1 MTQAPTVHQ
10 ASAVDLDALRSSIDG
25 TLIAPGDDGY
35 DGARQTLAVSDLHP
49 AVIIE
54 ASSVAD
60 VRRAVDLAR
69 ETGLELAVR
78 SGGHSAAAH
87 GSTEGGIQLDLRGL
101 HAIDVDVDGR
111 TAWAETGATA
121 GEVTNAVGEHGLVI
135 GFGDTASV
143 GIGGLTTGGGIGFL
157 VRKFGLTIDNVIAA
171 DVVTANGELVRADA
185 TTNPDLF
192 WAIRGGGGNFGI
204 VTRFQY
210 RLHEL
215 PQIVGGLL
223 FLPATAD
230 TIAGFMKAAEEAP
243 EELSTIL
250 NVMTAPPMPFLPEE
264 HHGKLV
270 IMGMLTYAG
279 DVEAGQKAVAPFR
292 ALATPLADLVR
303 PMPYSGMY
311 PPEEPGAG
319 EYRPIA
325 TSRILFLD
333 HVDQDVAGTILERL
347 EEHRTSPGAQ
357 MVAAQLRVLG
367 GAAARVPVDA
377 TAFAHRASR
386 IMIAVAAITGS
397 AAELPAH
404 EAWVKEVAADLVQS
418 DPGAY
423 VNFVA
428 DEGPERVR
436 DAYPGATWDRLVAI
450 KDRYDPTN
458 LFRRNQNIPPSGR
471 ATV

>member
-1 MTQAPTVHQ
+1 MHQAPTRTTI
-10 ASAVDLDALRSSIDG
+10 DLAALRAD
-25 TLIAPGDDGY
+25 IAGRVIGPDDAEY
-35 DGARQTLAVSDLHP
+35 DKARQTLMVSDLHP
-49 AVIIE
+49 VAIIR
-54 ASSVAD
+54 ASTVED
-60 VRRAVDLAR
+60 VQRAVNLAR

-87 GSTEGGIQLDLRGL
+87 GSTEGGIQLDLADL
-101 HAIDVDVDGR
+101 NAIEIDVEGR
-111 TAWAETGATA
+111 TAWAGSGATA
-121 GEVTNAVGEHGLVI
+121 GAVTTAVGEHGLVI

-157 VRKFGLTIDNVIAA
+157 VRAFGLTIDNLLAA
-171 DVVTANGELVRADA
+171 DVVTADGALVRADA

-192 WAIRGGGGNFGI
+192 WAIRGGGGNFGV

-210 RLHEL
+210 RLREL

-223 FLPATAD
+223 FLPATAEVV
-230 TIAGFMKAAEEAP
+230 AGFIKAAEEAP
-243 EELSTIL
+243 DELSTIL
-250 NVMTAPPMPFLPEE
+250 NVMTAPPMPFIPAEQ
-264 HHGKLV
+264 HGKLV
-270 IMGMLTYAG
+270 VMGMLTYAG

-311 PPEEPGAG
+311 PPEEPGAE
-319 EYRPIA
+319 EYHPVA
-325 TSRILFLD
+325 SSRVLFMD
-333 HVDQDVAGTILERL
+333 RVDLDVARTIVDRL
-347 EEHRTSPGAQ
+347 EEHRTSPGVQ

-386 IMIAVAAITGS
+386 IMAIVAAIVGS
-397 AAELPAH
+397 ADVLPVH
-404 EAWVKEVAADLVQS
+404 QTWVEGLAADLVQG
-418 DPGAY
+418 DTGAY
-423 VNFVA
+423 VNFVGE
-428 DEGPERVR
+428 EGPERVR

-458 LFRRNQNIPPSGR
+458 VFRRNQNIVPSGR
-471 ATV
+471 PTA